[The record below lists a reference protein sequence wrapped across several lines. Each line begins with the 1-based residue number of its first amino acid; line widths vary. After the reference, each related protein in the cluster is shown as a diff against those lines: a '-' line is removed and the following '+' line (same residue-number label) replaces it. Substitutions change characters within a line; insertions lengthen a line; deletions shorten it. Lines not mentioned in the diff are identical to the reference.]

1 MPALGGP
8 AEVVTYRP
16 IGSSFRHPCL
26 GTGRPCR
33 DFLNELPTRDTS
45 IRAQTWLKEGAMP
58 DKGKSKSGG
67 SVKKKKGAK
76 KK

>member
-1 MPALGGP
+1 MRPEPEAAGTDSHLGRGCGLSP
-8 AEVVTYRP
+8 SA
-16 IGSSFRHPCL
+16 
-26 GTGRPCR
+26 
-33 DFLNELPTRDTS
+33 S

-67 SVKKKKGAK
+67 SVKKKKAAK